1 MTNILLEKEMKKY
14 IRATKRFLDCPKNYR
29 DMFIQEMEHDLT
41 QFIQENDSVEMADI
55 INYFGTPQELART
68 YLDCVPEK
76 DMRDYALK
84 KKFYSNI
91 TKIIIGV
98 TILSTVIILSLI
110 IYKAHELEQM
120 HIYESI
126 KTIEENIE

>member
-1 MTNILLEKEMKKY
+1 MTN

-76 DMRDYALK
+76 DMTTY
-84 KKFYSNI
+84 KFKRKRYYILLGSI
-91 TKIIIGV
+91 LSIIVIV
-98 TILSTVIILSLI
+98 TIALLSVKVNEFRKMDS
-110 IYKAHELEQM
+110 IYIRQSTDVL
-120 HIYESI
+120 
-126 KTIEENIE
+126 KTNTN

>member
-1 MTNILLEKEMKKY
+1 
-14 IRATKRFLDCPKNYR
+14 
-29 DMFIQEMEHDLT
+29 
-41 QFIQENDSVEMADI
+41 MADI

-91 TKIIIGV
+91 TKIILIV
-98 TILSTVIILSLI
+98 MFLITIIFAAIILPWYSQVAVFVLVLVVRAI
-110 IYKAHELEQM
+110 GEVSSVSYFIVKPSHYK
-120 HIYESI
+120 I
-126 KTIEENIE
+126 TT